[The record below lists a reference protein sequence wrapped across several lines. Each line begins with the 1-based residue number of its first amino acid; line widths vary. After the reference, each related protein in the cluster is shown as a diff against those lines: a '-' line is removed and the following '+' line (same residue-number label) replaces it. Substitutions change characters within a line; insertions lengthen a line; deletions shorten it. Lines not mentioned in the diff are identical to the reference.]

1 MDGTSKSSYKS
12 STADFGIHPS
22 SEYYTTMES
31 VRPIESTLDLPR
43 GMKSSGSSTKCIN
56 CYVNMTEDTCIHSTS
71 ICHHINVENSVPI
84 DIVSPGSSRRRLCS
98 NRSSDSFNGEASI
111 HSNSFHYKV
120 EDHPEKVEATKPTIK
135 KSNSFK
141 RERTESGEE
150 NPICKRKFDQNNG
163 DSNYLSTS
171 FTPTSEGVST
181 TKESREENGNPNYL
195 SASFTSTSEVVSP
208 GNQNFEDDKENVLPI
223 FSTEVHFL
231 SISKDTN
238 ECSTDIINV
247 FDKKDVQEATS
258 SDTESITNKTNAT
271 QITEEVT
278 TLEGEVPIK
287 DETNDTTL
295 VEHFATVEFENS
307 IELHTPVE
315 TVTILNEQEEE
326 NVNEDDTHSKVS
338 DRSQSNGIKNETDDD
353 TSFEDEPVPDQE
365 HTSQINKDEE
375 DEEDPLS
382 FIQIK
387 SAAQWKAVSKRISWN
402 FDESSAKTEET
413 ELKPIQQERP
423 ISPATPIKTDL
434 KKPPSVVCDYENIK
448 YDIHCKEVNEVIPN
462 FKPTK

>member
-12 STADFGIHPS
+12 STDFGIHPS

-84 DIVSPGSSRRRLCS
+84 DIVSPGSSRRRLYS

-120 EDHPEKVEATKPTIK
+120 EDHPEKVESTKPTIK

-181 TKESREENGNPNYL
+181 TKESREENGNTNYL
-195 SASFTSTSEVVSP
+195 SASFTSTSEVLSP

-238 ECSTDIINV
+238 ECSTEAVSV
-247 FDKKDVQEATS
+247 FDKEVGQGASS
-258 SDTESITNKTNAT
+258 SDVESITT

-278 TLEGEVPIK
+278 TLEEEVPIENK
-287 DETNDTTL
+287 TNDTTL
-295 VEHFATVEFENS
+295 VEHFATVESENS

-315 TVTILNEQEEE
+315 TVTVLNGQE
-326 NVNEDDTHSKVS
+326 EDDTHSNVS
-338 DRSQSNGIKNETDDD
+338 DRSQCNGDKSESDDD
-353 TSFEDEPVPDQE
+353 SSLKAEPVPDQE
-365 HTSQINKDEE
+365 QASQMNKEEE

-413 ELKPIQQERP
+413 DFKPIQQERP
-423 ISPATPIKTDL
+423 ISPATPIKADL